1 MAKKFYLD
9 EMHDEADRWHCASY
23 ASDWEGWLK
32 ATIPRDWDR
41 EVKRRLVS
49 NLKHTLVGLEM
60 KAGLILPQKATWNT
74 GRSVLFEPYFQVMT
88 FEFCVGTFSVCEGLG
103 SAFHLAATGG
113 DAERRVGVDQWK
125 AALVAHF
132 DPTHEHGLEQN
143 VTQVKV
149 IRDKM
154 HQDRLGAR
162 EDIDWHDFG
171 YDGAFLPA
179 KQALE
184 CILTTN
190 SDKVPDT
197 TNLIDEWTE

>member
-1 MAKKFYLD
+1 MFYLD
-9 EMHDEADRWHCASY
+9 EMHDGVNGWHCLSTS
-23 ASDWEGWLK
+23 SDWEGWLK
-32 ATIPRDWDR
+32 ATIPHDWDR

-60 KAGLILPQKATWNT
+60 KAGLIQPQQNSRKT
-74 GRSVLFEPYFQVMT
+74 GRSLLFEPYFQVMT

-103 SAFHLAATGG
+103 SAFHLANAGG

-171 YDGAFLPA
+171 YG
-179 KQALE
+179 
-184 CILTTN
+184 
-190 SDKVPDT
+190 S
-197 TNLIDEWTE
+197 